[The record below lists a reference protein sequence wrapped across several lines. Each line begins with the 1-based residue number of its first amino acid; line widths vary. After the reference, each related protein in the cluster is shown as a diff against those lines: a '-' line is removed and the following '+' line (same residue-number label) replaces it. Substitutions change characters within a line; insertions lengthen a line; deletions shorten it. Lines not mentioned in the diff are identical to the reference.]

1 MFEGAKRKHVSHA
14 HDFVSPQIR
23 VRHGA
28 LDDIC
33 ESPPPARGGPRRRLR
48 RCNWVRFLAVAG
60 RRQQNRNLRCLRT
73 PSGQLVFEAERA
85 VAPGEELVAGF
96 SQEEED
102 KEAEQD
108 ASSILANA
116 LMLRAITSL
125 VTGKQEHCI
134 FIFCR
139 VLCAWEIDHY
149 RHFIR

>member
-1 MFEGAKRKHVSHA
+1 M
-14 HDFVSPQIR
+14 
-23 VRHGA
+23 
-28 LDDIC
+28 
-33 ESPPPARGGPRRRLR
+33 
-48 RCNWVRFLAVAG
+48 AG

-116 LMLRAITSL
+116 LMLRAISSL
-125 VTGKQEHCI
+125 VTGKQGHCGI
-134 FIFCR
+134 FIFFAES
-139 VLCAWEIDHY
+139 CAHGKSTITDTLFVEAPP
-149 RHFIR
+149 RQLMLP